1 MAMTC
6 TTLVDTATLSA
17 HVHHADWAVVDCRF
31 ALEDPSWGERAYA
44 AGHVPGAVYAHLD
57 RDLAGPRT
65 GTNGRHPLPDAQALA
80 RTLGTWG
87 IGPGVQVVA
96 YDQDAGMYAS
106 RLWWLLRWLG
116 HDPVAVLDGGFAQ
129 WTREG
134 RPVETGVVTPAPADF
149 RGEPRSGWTRS
160 AAEVLAA
167 LDRPGT
173 RLVDARAPDRFAG
186 ENETIDKA
194 AGHIP
199 GAVNHHFL
207 ANVGRDG
214 TFRPADEVRAA
225 FARTLGPEPP
235 DEVICYCGSGVTACH
250 NLLAMAHAGLEPAPL
265 FVGSWS
271 EWSADPARPRE
282 TGPSR

>member
-1 MAMTC
+1 MPPARS
-6 TTLVDTATLSA
+6 TLLSA
-17 HVHHADWAVVDCRF
+17 ETLARDRDAAWAVVDCRYD
-31 ALEDPSWGERAYA
+31 LRDPDAGRAAYL
-44 AGHVPGAVYAHLD
+44 AGHVPGAACASLSH
-57 RDLAGPRT
+57 DLAGAPD
-65 GTNGRHPLPDAQALA
+65 GANGRHPLPTPAAMRAIFGRL
-80 RTLGTWG
+80 G

-96 YDQDAGMYAS
+96 YDQDNGMFAA
-106 RLWWLLRWLG
+106 RLWWMLRYMG
-116 HDPVAVLDGGFAQ
+116 HDAVAVLDGGFAQ